1 MNLTKHLV
9 FPLSCLLILLTAIT
23 SNMIA
28 QDNKPHEI
36 LINGK
41 IIDASFP
48 DLSLENIMIIN
59 LRTQQGIFAQG
70 DNTFSIR
77 ILPSDSLVVT
87 ATGYS
92 TKKFCLKDS
101 LLLNTRTYVIGI
113 NRLSVELKEVT
124 IFRPRDFQKIEEDL
138 KKLGY
143 QESDYKLTDAEAW
156 NSPITALYQAF
167 SRRERSKRKVAELQN
182 ADLRHDL
189 LKELLQVYVD
199 TKLIDLPSED
209 YDKFIN
215 YLHLSDETLN
225 TITQYELALYVKEMY
240 ERFYR

>member
-1 MNLTKHLV
+1 
-9 FPLSCLLILLTAIT
+9 
-23 SNMIA
+23 
-28 QDNKPHEI
+28 
-36 LINGK
+36 
-41 IIDASFP
+41 
-48 DLSLENIMIIN
+48 
-59 LRTQQGIFAQG
+59 
-70 DNTFSIR
+70 
-77 ILPSDSLVVT
+77 VT

-101 LLLNTRTYVIGI
+101 LLLNTRTYIIGI
-113 NRLSVELKEVT
+113 SRLSVELKEVT

>member
-1 MNLTKHLV
+1 MNLSKHLV
-9 FPLSCLLILLTAIT
+9 VSVTCLLILLTAIST
-23 SNMIA
+23 NLIA
-28 QDNKPHEI
+28 QDYKPQEV
-36 LINGK
+36 LISGK
-41 IIDASFP
+41 IIDASYP
-48 DLSLENIMIIN
+48 YLSLENIMIIN

-70 DNTFSIR
+70 DNSFAIR
-77 ILPSDSLVVT
+77 ILPNDSLVVT

-101 LLLNTRTYVIGI
+101 LNSNARVFTIGI
-113 NRLSVELKEVT
+113 NRLSVDLKEVT

-240 ERFYR
+240 ARFYR

>member
-1 MNLTKHLV
+1 MNLSALLV
-9 FPLSCLLILLTAIT
+9 FPLTLLLNLLTAIST
-23 SNMIA
+23 NVIA
-28 QDNKPHEI
+28 QDNKRQEV

-41 IIDASFP
+41 IIDASYP
-48 DLSLENIMIIN
+48 NLSLENIMIIN

-70 DNTFSIR
+70 DNTFSIQ

-92 TKKFCLKDS
+92 TKKICLKDS
-101 LLLNTRTYVIGI
+101 LNSNTRLFIIGI

-143 QESDYKLTDAEAW
+143 EESDYKLTDVEAW
-156 NSPITALYQAF
+156 NSPLTALYQAF

-215 YLHLSDETLN
+215 FLHLSDETLN

-240 ERFYR
+240 ARFYR